1 MARNYLP
8 YTVDQ
13 RLLLPPDMRAWLPEG
28 HLALFVL
35 DVVSVLDLSAIHRVY
50 EAKDDRGRAGFDPTM
65 MVALLVYAY
74 CVGKP
79 SSRKI
84 ERATYEDV
92 AFRVLAGD
100 QHPDHDCI
108 ATFRKE
114 HLAALAGLFA
124 QVLQLC
130 QKAGL
135 VKLGHIAI
143 DGTKIKANA
152 SKHKAMSYERMGE
165 TEKRLEQ
172 EVAELLTRA
181 DQVDAQED
189 AEYGKGRRDDELPK
203 ELARRESRLAKIR
216 EAKAALEADA
226 RAKAQAKKAEQ
237 DKAKGAQHGA
247 VTGPT
252 TPESAAESKP
262 ESAPESEAKAE
273 PAACDEAKPEPKA
286 QRNFTDPES
295 RIMPDGANKGAFVQA
310 YNAQIAVDAETQI
323 IVAADVVQAP
333 NDARQL
339 VPMAEAIVANVGAL
353 AATTSADAGYF
364 SKENVEHPA
373 LTTTNLL
380 VPPSRQ
386 KHGKPLAAGSD
397 APSASPADRMR
408 HKLASAQGRA
418 LYRMRKAIVEPVF
431 GQIKAVR
438 GLRQFLI
445 RGLAAARGEFAL
457 MALTHNLLKL
467 FRSGVRTLGPIPT

>member
-1 MARNYLP
+1 MARSYLP
-8 YTVDQ
+8 YTIDQ
-13 RLLLPPDMRAWLPEG
+13 RLLLPPDMREWLPEG

-50 EAKDDRGRAGFDPTM
+50 ETRDDRGRAGFDPTM

-79 SSRKI
+79 SSRKV

-100 QHPDHDCI
+100 QHPDHDTI

-143 DGTKIKANA
+143 DGSKVKANA

-165 TEKRLEQ
+165 TEKRIEK
-172 EVAELLTRA
+172 EVAELLARA
-181 DQVDAQED
+181 EQADAQED
-189 AEYGKGRRDDELPK
+189 AEYGQGRRGDELPK

-216 EAKAALEADA
+216 EAKAALEA
-226 RAKAQAKKAEQ
+226 
-237 DKAKGAQHGA
+237 
-247 VTGPT
+247 
-252 TPESAAESKP
+252 
-262 ESAPESEAKAE
+262 EAKAKVAPKTEETQAEASKGDGTADSTAPAPASKTADSTE
-273 PAACDEAKPEPKA
+273 PKPDPKA

-295 RIMPDGANKGAFVQA
+295 RIMPDGAHKGAFVQA
-310 YNAQIAVDAETQI
+310 YNVQIAVDAEAQI
-323 IVAADVVQAP
+323 IVAADVVQAA
-333 NDARQL
+333 NDVRQL

-353 AATTSADAGYF
+353 AATTSADSGYF
-364 SKENVEHPA
+364 SKDNVEHPA
-373 LTTTNLL
+373 LAATHLL

-386 KHGKPLAAGSD
+386 KHGQAPSPGSD
-397 APSASPADRMR
+397 DPSASPADRMR
-408 HKLASAQGRA
+408 HKLASDAGRA
-418 LYRMRKAIVEPVF
+418 LYKMRKAIVEPVF
-431 GQIKAVR
+431 GQLKAAR
-438 GLRQFLI
+438 GMRQFLM
-445 RGLAAARGEFAL
+445 RGLEAARGEFAL

-467 FRSGVRTLGPIPT
+467 FRRGVPAFAPIAG